1 MHREAAP
8 ATLKARKPGKCPWLS
23 QLESR
28 QDSGD
33 PTYGQQ
39 AKPFTVEKRK
49 EQPPPPTTSLI
60 PLV

>member
-1 MHREAAP
+1 MQREAAP
-8 ATLKARKPGKCPWLS
+8 ATLKARKLGKCTWLS

-33 PTYGQQ
+33 LTYGQQ

-49 EQPPPPTTSLI
+49 EQPPTPTSLI